1 LKTKDMIKTDSA
13 KTMFRKV
20 FTVFVCFIVAFTFL
34 AYPFSTITSVS
45 ASDSTSSSLKSDIAS
60 LEEKQKALKNE
71 IADLKSKQSDTQS
84 EKNYTDQLISVTQ
97 NKIDLA
103 SQLVIKLT
111 SDIDAKQQEIAD
123 KQATIDE
130 TFEAFRNRMAASYE
144 DGESSYVGILL
155 GSDSLEDLL
164 ERSDRVSSMLEYDR
178 DLVTKYRQ
186 EKADLQ
192 QEEQELEDSKT
203 LQENTVASLQSDKSD
218 YETLSAQSDAYL
230 TQLSSQQTKTQAEYE
245 AAKKEEDDLDAQLTA
260 YLQKL
265 AAQRAAAA
273 AAAAASS
280 SSSSSSSAS
289 SASTGTV
296 IGNGSFIWPVPTS
309 YTSISSGYGW
319 RTWSSGYKEFHR
331 GIDIPVP
338 YGTNIYAAD
347 SGTVVRAEWNN
358 SYGYYVLID
367 HGNGLATLYGHNS
380 SLVVSAGQTVT
391 QGQVIAHAGATGNA
405 TGNHC
410 HFEVRVNGSITNPLA
425 YL

>member
-1 LKTKDMIKTDSA
+1 LETKDIKKSNNIKLNA
-13 KTMFRKV
+13 RKV
-20 FTVFVCFIVAFTFL
+20 FTAFLCLVVALTFL
-34 AYPFSTITSVS
+34 VYPYSTTTRVS

-60 LEEKQKALKNE
+60 LEEKQKTLKSE
-71 IADLKSKQSDTQS
+71 IADLKSKQSDTQA
-84 EKNYTDQLISVTQ
+84 EKNYTDQLIAVTQ

-103 SQLVIKLT
+103 NQLVTKLA

-123 KQATIDE
+123 KQVTINE

-144 DGESSYVGILL
+144 EGDSSYVGILL

-178 DLVTKYRQ
+178 DLVSKYKQ

-192 QEEQELEDSKT
+192 QEKQDLEDSKT
-203 LQENTVASLQSDKSD
+203 LQENTITSLQSDKSE
-218 YETLSAQSDAYL
+218 YEELAAESDAYL

-245 AAKKEEDDLDAQLTA
+245 AAKKEEDALDAQLTA

-265 AAQRAAAA
+265 AAQRA
-273 AAAAASS
+273 SS
-280 SSSSSSSAS
+280 SSSSSSSS
-289 SASTGTV
+289 GSTGTV
-296 IGNGSFIWPVPTS
+296 VGNGTFIWPVPTN
-309 YTSISSGYGW
+309 YTTISSGYGY
-319 RTWSSGYKEFHR
+319 RTWDNGYTEFHR

-347 SGTVVRAEWNN
+347 SGTVVKAEWSN

-391 QGQVIAHAGATGNA
+391 QGQVIAHAGATGDA